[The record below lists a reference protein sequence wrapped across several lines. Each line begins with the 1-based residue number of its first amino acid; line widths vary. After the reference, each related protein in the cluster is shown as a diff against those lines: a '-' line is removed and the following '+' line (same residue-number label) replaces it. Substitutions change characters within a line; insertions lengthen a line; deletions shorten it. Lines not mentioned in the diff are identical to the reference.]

1 MTSYERRAARIV
13 LSSVASGALLLSAG
27 CFRDPNVRKKE
38 YLTAADDYLSQGRYK
53 EAKIY
58 YGKALQIDPQMASA
72 HFGLARSAM
81 QSGDVKTAY
90 QEFLRT
96 TAIDANNTDAQ
107 LAVGEILL
115 AGGAKR
121 ESRDKAMEVLSQHP
135 DNSRAELL
143 LANADLALGD
153 LDAALAEA
161 GKAVE
166 LTPGQGITHVNLS
179 VMQERKKDF
188 AGAEASLLK
197 AAEVDPKSGMVQI
210 ALGSFYQRREKFVE
224 AETALQRAI
233 QLEPKN
239 PLPRGL
245 LALMYVRN
253 NRPDKAEEVLKQA
266 KSDINDNPN
275 GYRMLGEYYVRR
287 GNLDK
292 GIEEFASLH
301 KEHSKEA
308 GVTLTCAE
316 LLATAKRYDEATALT
331 NELIK
336 ADASNVQAITLR
348 SKIEA
353 AQGKAGAAIETMKIA
368 EKTAPSD
375 PRVLFDLGLAYQNG
389 GNAAQAK
396 VEWQNALKI
405 RPRMAEALE
414 ALANEAVR
422 ENAMK
427 DVQIYSNQ
435 LIAIRPE
442 LPQGYLL
449 AGTAAAALGDLGTAE
464 RDFQQLVQL
473 APNNSVG
480 YAKLGAVRIAQ
491 KRLDDAAKLFE
502 QGLSKDPNS
511 YDALAGVVLV
521 LVTKKQTAAAIARV
535 QTVVER
541 APTTANATLL
551 GKLYTENRQ
560 LALAEAALQKAKDLD
575 AKNGDAVFL
584 LYQLKSARG
593 AKDEANAVAAEGI
606 KNGIADPRL
615 YGVYGMSLDTNGDWK
630 GAQAAYQKALSLR
643 PDDAMAANNLAYSL
657 LEHGGDV
664 NLALSLAQTARRG
677 MPKAGATADTLAWAS
692 YHVGAFDT
700 ARKLLEEASAQQP
713 DNANYHYH
721 LGMTYL
727 KLNQTARGKTELERA
742 LKLEPNGPKAGEIQ
756 SAISQN

>member
-1 MTSYERRAARIV
+1 MMSYERRAARII
-13 LSSVASGALLLSAG
+13 LPILACGALLRSAG

-96 TAIDANNTDAQ
+96 TAIDPNNMDAQ
-107 LAVGEILL
+107 IAVGEILL

-121 ESRDKAMEVLSQHP
+121 EARDKAMEVLSQHP
-135 DNSRAELL
+135 DNSRAQLL

-166 LTPGQGITHVNLS
+166 LTPGQAITHVNLS
-179 VMQERKKDF
+179 VMQERKKDLV
-188 AGAEASLLK
+188 GAEASLLK
-197 AAEVDPKSGMVQI
+197 AAEVDPKSAMVQI
-210 ALGSFYQRREKFVE
+210 ALGSFYQRREKYGE

-239 PLPRGL
+239 PMPRGL

-253 NRPDKAEEVLKQA
+253 NQSDKAEEVLKQA
-266 KSDINDNPN
+266 KSDLNDNPN

-287 GNLDK
+287 GNLEK

-308 GVTLTCAE
+308 GVTLTYAE
-316 LLATAKRYDEATALT
+316 LLATAKRYDEATALA

-353 AQGKAGAAIETMKIA
+353 AQGKSAAAIETMK
-368 EKTAPSD
+368 TAAKAAPND
-375 PRVLFDLGLAYQNG
+375 PRVMFDLGLAYQNA
-389 GNAAQAK
+389 GNSAQAK

-414 ALANEAVR
+414 GLANEAVR

-427 DVQIYSNQ
+427 DVQSYSNQ
-435 LIAIRPE
+435 LISIRPE

-449 AGTAAAALGDLGTAE
+449 AGTAAAALGDLATAE

-473 APNNSVG
+473 APNNAVG

-491 KRLDDAAKLFE
+491 KRPDDAAKLFE

-511 YDALAGVVLV
+511 YDALSGVVLV

-535 QTVVER
+535 QAVVEH
-541 APTTANATLL
+541 APTSANTTLL
-551 GKLYTENRQ
+551 GKLYAENKQ
-560 LALAEAALQKAKDLD
+560 PALAEAALQKAKDLNP
-575 AKNGDAVFL
+575 KNSDAVFL

-593 AKDEANAVAAEGI
+593 AKDEADALAAEGI

-615 YGVYGMSLDTNGDWK
+615 YGLYGMSLDTKGDWK
-630 GAQAAYQKALSLR
+630 GAQTAYQNALALR

-700 ARKLLEEASAQQP
+700 ARKLLEEASAEQP

-721 LGMTYL
+721 LGLTYL
-727 KLNQTARGKTELERA
+727 KLNQTARGKAELEKA
-742 LKLEPNGPKAGEIQ
+742 LKLNPNGPKASEIQ
-756 SAISQN
+756 SAIAQN

>member
-1 MTSYERRAARIV
+1 MTSYERCVARIV
-13 LSSVASGALLLSAG
+13 LGGVVCGTILLSTG

-38 YLTAADDYLSQGRYK
+38 YLTAADDYLAQGRYK

-96 TAIDANNTDAQ
+96 TAIDANNIDAQ
-107 LAVGEILL
+107 IAVGEILL

-121 ESRDKAMEVLSQHP
+121 EARDKAMEVLSQHP
-135 DNSRAELL
+135 DNSRAQLL

-153 LDAALAEA
+153 LDSALNEA

-166 LTPGQGITHVNLS
+166 LTPGQAITHVNLS
-179 VMQERKKDF
+179 VMQEQKKDF

-197 AAEVDPKSGMVQI
+197 AAEVDPKSAMVQI
-210 ALGSFYQRREKFVE
+210 AMGSFYQRREKLAQ
-224 AETALQRAI
+224 AETALEKAI

-253 NRPDKAEEVLKQA
+253 NQPDKAEEVLKQA
-266 KSDINDNPN
+266 KSDLNDNPN

-292 GIEEFASLH
+292 GIQEFASLH
-301 KEHSKEA
+301 KEHGKEP
-308 GVTLTCAE
+308 GVTLTYAE
-316 LLATAKRYDEATALT
+316 LLATAKRYDEATALA

-353 AQGKAGAAIETMKIA
+353 AQGKAAAAIETMKIA
-368 EKTAPSD
+368 EKAAPSN

-427 DVQIYSNQ
+427 DVQSYANQ
-435 LIAIRPE
+435 LIAIRPD

-449 AGTAAAALGDLGTAE
+449 GGTAAAALGDLGTAE

-473 APNNSVG
+473 APNNAVG

-491 KRLDDAAKLFE
+491 KRLDDAARLFE
-502 QGLSKDPNS
+502 QGLSKDANS
-511 YDALAGVVLV
+511 YDALSGVVLV
-521 LVTKKQTAAAIARV
+521 LVTKKQTPAAIARV
-535 QTVVER
+535 QTIVEH
-541 APTTANATLL
+541 APTPANTTLL
-551 GKLYTENRQ
+551 GKLYMENKQ
-560 LALAEAALQKAKDLD
+560 PALAEAALQKAKDLD
-575 AKNGDAVFL
+575 PKNGDAVFL

-593 AKDEANAVAAEGI
+593 AKDEADAVAAEGI

-615 YGVYGMSLDTNGDWK
+615 YSVYGMSLDTKGDWK

-664 NLALSLAQTARRG
+664 NLALSLAQIARRG

-700 ARKLLEEASAQQP
+700 ARKLMQEAVKEQP
-713 DNANYHYH
+713 ENATYQFH
-721 LGMTYL
+721 LGMTCL
-727 KLNQTARGKTELERA
+727 KAGDVAGGKAA
-742 LKLEPNGPKAGEIQ
+742 LQKSLSLAPNGPHADEIRTQ
-756 SAISQN
+756 LQ